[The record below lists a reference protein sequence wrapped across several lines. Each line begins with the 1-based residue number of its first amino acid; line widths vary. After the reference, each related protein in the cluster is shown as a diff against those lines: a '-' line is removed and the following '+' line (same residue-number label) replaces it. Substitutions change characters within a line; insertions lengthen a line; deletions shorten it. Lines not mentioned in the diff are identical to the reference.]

1 MPPSDMVID
10 EPRPLFSG
18 DRPRFFY
25 LQWLQEI
32 DRAAPSWILSRQ
44 DATRRLLVTL
54 IFASFC
60 LFLVEYLKHG
70 VYLQLLIQGLG
81 SWGLPFEAQRAV
93 LMSPYSELY
102 LQLWWTFWIFL
113 GNVALPLLFI
123 RYVLKESFADHG
135 LGLGDTLSHKWA
147 YIVLGLVMVTG
158 TLISSFASH
167 FTDYYPMYG
176 AAGRSW
182 FDYIA
187 WEFVIYLPQFIWVEF
202 FFRGFLLR
210 ALQPAI
216 GAGAILVMVVPYTM
230 IHFPKPMFESL
241 VALAFGLI
249 AGALAMRSKS
259 IWGGVLLHVFI
270 AFSMDTMALLNTNRI
285 PVNFW
290 PQ

>member
-1 MPPSDMVID
+1 MVI
-10 EPRPLFSG
+10 
-18 DRPRFFY
+18 
-25 LQWLQEI
+25 
-32 DRAAPSWILSRQ
+32 
-44 DATRRLLVTL
+44 
-54 IFASFC
+54 
-60 LFLVEYLKHG
+60 
-70 VYLQLLIQGLG
+70 
-81 SWGLPFEAQRAV
+81 
-93 LMSPYSELY
+93 
-102 LQLWWTFWIFL
+102 
-113 GNVALPLLFI
+113 
-123 RYVLKESFADHG
+123 
-135 LGLGDTLSHKWA
+135 
-147 YIVLGLVMVTG
+147 G

-176 AAGRSW
+176 SAGRSW

-241 VALAFGLI
+241 VALSFGLI
-249 AGALAMRSKS
+249 AGALALRSRS
-259 IWGGVLLHVFI
+259 IWGGVIIHVFI
-270 AFSMDTMALLNTNRI
+270 AFSMDTMALINTNRI